1 MRVYI
6 CITHMCLNSYV
17 SCLCTRMYCMCLFVH
32 HLCSPMYISTAYTN
46 VWLSRACVCLPAST
60 ICVYI
65 DRACVLSYN
74 LCLWLDT
81 SGIVCARVL
90 HTNCTPTLC
99 TPATYYL
106 ATGDIMESPSNSM
119 WPSTH
124 PNVISGENK
133 NMGKSQTGLE
143 YVRSNGVQRGLWMF
157 EATRD
162 LDTQ

>member
-1 MRVYI
+1 MFMHPYVLYVLIRTSSLFTNVYI
-6 CITHMCLNSYV
+6 HSVHKCMVIP
-17 SCLCTRMYCMCLFVH
+17 CMCL
-32 HLCSPMYISTAYTN
+32 SPCR
-46 VWLSRACVCLPAST
+46 LAST

-65 DRACVLSYN
+65 DRACVLSCK